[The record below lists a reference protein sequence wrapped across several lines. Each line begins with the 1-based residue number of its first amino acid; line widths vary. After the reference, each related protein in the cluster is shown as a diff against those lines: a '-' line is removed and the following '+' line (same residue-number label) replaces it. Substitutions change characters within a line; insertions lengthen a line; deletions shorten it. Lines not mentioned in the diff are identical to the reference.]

1 MESEPEHTHTDID
14 QTEEHCARQLLCLT
28 EQRTREEPQY
38 IHIDQNEFSHRRHKT
53 QKEEDIAICECKYDE
68 HDPESACGERCL
80 NVLTSTECTPGYC
93 PCGVYCKNQRFQK
106 CEYAKT
112 KLFRTEGRGWG
123 LLANENIKA
132 GQFIIEYCGEVI
144 SWKEAKQRSQA
155 YEIQGLRDA
164 FIISLNASESIDAT
178 EKGSLARFIN
188 HSCKPNCETRKWNV
202 LGEIRVGIFAKQDIL
217 DGTELAYDYNFE
229 WYGGAKVRC
238 LCGAPSCSGFLGAKS
253 RGFQGETS
261 SRGSGVGS
269 ECAMDY
275 TSEFTMNEVD
285 NSTRDSGVSSEC
297 VMDYTSEFT
306 TYEIFKT
313 RESLMQ
319 WAREAGKRNGF
330 VIVTIRSD
338 LGGKSMKPRVTL
350 GCERGGRFKEKKT
363 KVNKG
368 AKKRCGTGTKKC
380 GCPFTLKG
388 EKLASGNGWMLKVVC
403 GVHNHASTEYSE
415 GRSYAGRL
423 SEQETSLLIDLSKSL
438 VRPKEILS
446 TLKQRDE
453 LNATTIRTIYNARQ
467 RQRVK
472 EKAGRSQM
480 QQLLCKLNE
489 HDYVEWHRSCPMSGN
504 VLDLFWAHPVSLE
517 LLRAFPTILMMD
529 CTYKTNR
536 YHYPLLEVVGIT
548 STDITF
554 SVAFVF
560 LDSEKEDNY
569 IWALSRLRGVMVEC
583 AMPNVIVT
591 DLDLPLM
598 RAVEVV
604 FPTARHLLCKWHINK
619 NVLSKCKNL
628 FESKEKWDRFIMKWN
643 VLVTSPTESDY
654 KRELA
659 VLQSEFSMYTEVME
673 YVINT
678 WLNPLKDRFVS
689 AWTDM
694 IMHFGNVTSNRA
706 EGAHSK
712 LKRELGL
719 SQGNF
724 EGSFENIHSLI
735 ELQHI
740 DIKTSF
746 DKCSTVVQ
754 HNFKSSEF
762 KYLRGVVSIFALE
775 KVSSQSKLAASIGV
789 DALACG
795 CVIRRTHGL
804 PCAHEIAEYKRD
816 CRPIPLES
824 LDPHWMKLD
833 LLPPSSIQDS
843 MDVNEFPELKLLHQY
858 FLEANKDNRLMLR
871 KRVREL
877 VAPYTTTLV
886 EPGIKSRLRGQL
898 KEKIDMSSRRDPYA
912 FELRSPSVD
921 SHSPSF
927 TGDTMDVPQNFTHKK
942 TERTKEKVY
951 RTLTVKGILYIDAF
965 PVGLRPFIQQ
975 VKDVCHDGHCGFRAV
990 ADLVGLGENG
1000 YLQVRND
1007 LLTEL
1012 SSYSAH
1018 YGELYGTTDRVRELA
1033 QILSFFD
1040 EGRAPFDRWMTMPD
1054 MGHLIASCYK
1064 VVLFHLSATQCL
1076 TFLPLRSAPVPLP
1089 TRRHIAIGF
1098 MNDCHCVEVFLRPGY
1113 PVPPVASDWIRCHT
1127 PAAQGWDSLYT
1138 SCISRFKSLV
1148 SSDQI

>member
-1 MESEPEHTHTDID
+1 MESEADHTHCEID
-14 QTEEHCARQLLCLT
+14 QIEEHCARQLLCLT
-28 EQRTREEPQY
+28 EQRTGEEPRY
-38 IHIDQNEFSHRRHKT
+38 THIEQNEFLHRRHKT
-53 QKEEDIAICECKYDE
+53 QAEEDIAICECKYDE
-68 HDPESACGERCL
+68 NDPESACGERCL
-80 NVLTSTECTPGYC
+80 NVITNTECTPGHC

-112 KLFRTEGRGWG
+112 KLFKTEGCGWG

-144 SWKEAKQRSQA
+144 SWKEAKQRSHT

-178 EKGSLARFIN
+178 EMGSVARFIN
-188 HSCKPNCETRKWNV
+188 HSCQPNCETRKWNV

-217 DGTELAYDYNFE
+217 AGTELAYDYNFE

-238 LCGAPSCSGFLGAKS
+238 LCGASSCTGFLGAKS

-269 ECAMDY
+269 ECA
-275 TSEFTMNEVD
+275 T
-285 NSTRDSGVSSEC
+285 
-297 VMDYTSEFT
+297 DYTSEFT
-306 TYEIFKT
+306 TNEDDNSARDSGVSSDCVMDFTSEFTTYVIFKT

-338 LGGKSMKPRVTL
+338 MGSKSTKPRVTL

-363 KVNKG
+363 RA
-368 AKKRCGTGTKKC
+368 AKKRRGTGTKKC

-388 EKLASGNGWMLKVVC
+388 EKSANGDGWMLKVVC
-403 GVHNHASTEYSE
+403 GVHNHASTEYPD

-489 HDYVEWHRSCPMSGN
+489 HDYVEWHRRCPMSDS
-504 VLDLFWAHPVSLE
+504 VQDLFWAHPVSLE
-517 LLRAFPTILMMD
+517 LLRAFPTVLMID

-536 YHYPLLEVVGIT
+536 YHYPLLEVVGVT

-569 IWALSRLRGVMVEC
+569 IWALSKLRGVMVEC
-583 AMPNVIVT
+583 PMPNVIVT
-591 DLDLPLM
+591 DMDLPLM
-598 RAVEVV
+598 RAIEVV
-604 FPTARHLLCKWHINK
+604 FPTAKNLLCKWHINK
-619 NVLSKCKNL
+619 HVLAKCKNL
-628 FESKEKWDRFIMKWN
+628 FESKEMCDRFIMKWN
-643 VLVTSPTESDY
+643 VLVTSPTENDY
-654 KRELA
+654 MWDLA
-659 VLQSEFSMYTEVME
+659 VLQREFSMYTEVME
-673 YVINT
+673 YVTNT
-678 WLNPLKDRFVS
+678 WLNPFKERFVS

-694 IMHFGNVTSNRA
+694 IMHFGNVTSNRV
-706 EGAHSK
+706 EGVHTK
-712 LKRELGL
+712 LKRELGM

-724 EGSFENIHSLI
+724 EGSFERIHSLI
-735 ELQHI
+735 ELQHN
-740 DIKTSF
+740 DIKISF
-746 DKCSTVVQ
+746 DKCLMVTQQS
-754 HNFKSSEF
+754 FKSSEF
-762 KYLRGVVSIFALE
+762 KYLRGVVSMFALE
-775 KVSSQSKLAASIGV
+775 KVLSQSKLAISIG
-789 DALACG
+789 AGGLGCG
-795 CVIRRTHGL
+795 CVIPRTHGL
-804 PCAHEIAEYKRD
+804 PCAHEIVKYKRE

-824 LDPHWMKLD
+824 LDPHWTKLD
-833 LLPPSSIQDS
+833 ILPPSSAQES
-843 MDVNEFPELKLLHQY
+843 MDVNEFPELELLQRY
-858 FLEANKDNRLMLR
+858 FLEANAENRLMLR

-877 VAPYTTTLV
+877 VAPYTTSLV
-886 EPGIKSRLRGQL
+886 EPGLGVKSRLQGQL
-898 KEKIDMSSRRDPYA
+898 REKIDMSTQQDPYA
-912 FELRSPSVD
+912 FELKSAFVY
-921 SHSPSF
+921 SHSPSA
-927 TGDTMDVPQNFTHKK
+927 MDDQQNFKHKQM
-942 TERTKEKVY
+942 ERTKEVY
-951 RTLTVKGILYIDAF
+951 RTLSMKGISYIDAF
-965 PVGLRPFIQQ
+965 PIGLRPFIQQ

-1018 YGELYGTTDRVRELA
+1018 YGELYGSTDRVRELA

-1040 EGRAPFDRWMTMPD
+1040 EGRAPFDRWMMMPD

-1064 VVLFHLSATQCL
+1064 VVLFHLSSTQCL
-1076 TFLPLRSAPVPLP
+1076 TFLPLRSAPVSLP
-1089 TRRHIAIGF
+1089 RRRQIAIGF
-1098 MNDCHCVEVFLRPGY
+1098 MNDCHCVEVFLRPGH
-1113 PVPPVASDWIRCHT
+1113 PVPPIASDWIRYHT
-1127 PAAQGWDSLYT
+1127 PAAQGWDTVYT
-1138 SCISRFKSLV
+1138 SCILRFKSLV
-1148 SSDQI
+1148 SCDQI